1 MRHLARTALVLAIGL
16 LIAPSISSAAPIT
29 YYFQTGS
36 VTVSVSTGATTLLVV
51 PAIPLD
57 GDHVTFDDATP
68 ELTDI
73 ELQLNSAGPYSLS
86 QPYAGYDTVS
96 VAGVVLEP
104 AVGYS
109 GPSTLVL
116 AGPPVD
122 NYSYSGGPLK
132 VTGVLTAFDSTLT
145 AVPNPLVVP
154 FNVVNPTANGT
165 LLVNTVTGNI
175 SLIGVTIGVVPASG
189 GEPFPLVIK
198 GDFFFRG
205 VVPEPGTA
213 VLLGAGVVGLLAIG
227 RRARA

>member
-1 MRHLARTALVLAIGL
+1 MRQVLRVALVLSAAL
-16 LIAPSISSAAPIT
+16 LLGSTVSSAAPIT

-36 VTVSVSTGATTLLVV
+36 VTVTVDTGATNLLTV
-51 PAIPLD
+51 PNVPLD
-57 GDHVTFDDATP
+57 GNYVTFDDSVP

-73 ELQLNSAGPYSLS
+73 ELAINAAGPYTLS
-86 QPYAGYDTVS
+86 APYAGYDTVS
-96 VAGVVLEP
+96 VASVVLEP
-104 AVGYS
+104 ASGYS
-109 GPSTLVL
+109 GPATLQA

-132 VTGVLTAFDSTLT
+132 VTGILTAFDSTLT
-145 AVPNPLVVP
+145 AIPNPLVVP

-165 LLVNTVTGNI
+165 LLVNSVTGNI

-213 VLLGAGVVGLLAIG
+213 LLLGAGVVGLLTLG
-227 RRARA
+227 RRGRS